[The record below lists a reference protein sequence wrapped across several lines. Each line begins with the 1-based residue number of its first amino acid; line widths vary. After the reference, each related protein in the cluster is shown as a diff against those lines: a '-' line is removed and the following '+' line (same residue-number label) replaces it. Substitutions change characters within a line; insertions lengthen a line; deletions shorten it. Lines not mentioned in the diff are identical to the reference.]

1 MKNSSLRLHV
11 TGGRQRGLRPLTAG
25 LDWYEYEAALAV
37 EVDPTTG
44 DTTPVHEHV
53 SPPEATPDGGGTV
66 LFKSGTLRGERL
78 WTCTQ
83 TEVMIY
89 RLPSWQRETYLSLPV
104 FNDLHHVLP
113 LDDGKMLVAA
123 SGLDMVF
130 EIATDGE
137 VTRSWD
143 VTGRDLWHRFSPD
156 KDYRKVPTTKPH
168 ASHPNFV
175 FAIGPELW
183 ATRFEQRDAVS
194 LTEPGRRID
203 IGTERVHDGV
213 VFGDTIF
220 FTTVNGG
227 LVLVDAPT
235 LKVRQTIDLT
245 AMHPP
250 DMLLGWTRGLYVV
263 DETTVWVGFS
273 RIRPTKFRENL
284 GWLARGFKRDF
295 GTHVG
300 LYDLDR
306 MENLAQISVEGAGLS
321 AVFGIFPVGASR

>member
-1 MKNSSLRLHV
+1 MNGGSQHLYV

-25 LDWYEYEAALAV
+25 LDWYEYEAAQVV
-37 EVDPTTG
+37 EVDPASGTSA
-44 DTTPVHEHV
+44 PVLEYV
-53 SPPEATPDGGGTV
+53 SPPEATPDGGGTI
-66 LFKSGTLRGERL
+66 LFKSGTLLDGKL

-83 TEVMIY
+83 TEVLIY
-89 RLPSWQRETYLSLPV
+89 RLPSWEREAYISLPV

-130 EIATDGE
+130 EVATDGT

-143 VTGRDLWHRFSPD
+143 VTGRSLWHRFSPD
-156 KDYRKVPTTKPH
+156 QDYRKVPTTKPH

-175 FAIGPELW
+175 FALGSELW

-194 LTEPGRRID
+194 LTQPGRRID

-213 VFGDTIF
+213 VFGETIF
-220 FTTVNGG
+220 FTTVNGS
-227 LVLVDAPT
+227 LVLVDVPT
-235 LKVRQTIDLT
+235 LRVRKVIDLT
-245 AMHPP
+245 TLHPP
-250 DMLLGWTRGLYVV
+250 DVLLGWTRGLYVV
-263 DETTVWVGFS
+263 DEMTVWVGFS

-295 GTHVG
+295 GTHIG
-300 LYDLDR
+300 LYDLNR
-306 MENLAQISVEGAGLS
+306 MENLAQISVEAAGLS
-321 AVFGIFPVGASR
+321 AVFGIYPVPAG